1 MANVLKS
8 ESPSDKVPAA
18 RSVSGLAGFNLSDL
32 ADEGRNQLERCRSQI
47 RQLLDEAETQ
57 AHAIR
62 SEAETSG
69 YQAGLERAAVDAD
82 RKLAEQAD
90 ARAKESLRLIRSAVQ
105 QLHTMHEQ
113 WMQQYAQSLSATA
126 LAATERIVQRKL
138 DNEPQLIAQ
147 WAAEAIRSTRSS
159 TSLTLAVHPETL
171 AQLGQSLDELLA
183 APGLPEQTHVEPDES
198 VAPSE
203 VVVRQTGG
211 EIHAGLK
218 AQLDRLAEML
228 S

>member
-8 ESPSDKVPAA
+8 DSPSDKVPAA

-32 ADEGRNQLERCRSQI
+32 ADEGRHQLERCRSQI
-47 RQLLDEAETQ
+47 RQMLDDAETQ

-113 WMQQYAQSLSATA
+113 WMHQYSQSLSATA
-126 LAATERIVQRKL
+126 LAATERIVRRKL
-138 DNEPQLIAQ
+138 NDEPQLIAQ
-147 WAAEAIRSTRSS
+147 WAEEAI
-159 TSLTLAVHPETL
+159 
-171 AQLGQSLDELLA
+171 
-183 APGLPEQTHVEPDES
+183 
-198 VAPSE
+198 
-203 VVVRQTGG
+203 
-211 EIHAGLK
+211 
-218 AQLDRLAEML
+218 
-228 S
+228 

>member
-1 MANVLKS
+1 MANVLKPDT
-8 ESPSDKVPAA
+8 PSDRIPAA

-32 ADEGRNQLERCRSQI
+32 ADEGREQLQRCRAQI
-47 RQLLDEAETQ
+47 RQMLDESEAQ
-57 AHAIR
+57 AKAIR

-69 YQAGLERAAVDAD
+69 YQAGLERAAIDAD

-113 WMQQYAQSLSATA
+113 WMQQYSQSLSAIA
-126 LAATERIVQRKL
+126 LAASERILRRKL
-138 DNEPQLIAQ
+138 KDEPQLIAL
-147 WAAEAIRSTRSS
+147 WAEEAIRSTRSS
-159 TSLTLAVHPETL
+159 ASLTLAVHPETM

-211 EIHAGLK
+211 EIHAGLT
-218 AQLDRLAEML
+218 AQLERLAEML